1 MEEKKIVI
9 DISEDGSIHA
19 ETFGMI
25 GVECVSELDKLMK
38 DLARSGTHKHK
49 PEYYK
54 EGIQADTTVR
64 VKNG

>member
-1 MEEKKIVI
+1 MAEKRIVV
-9 DISEDGSIHA
+9 DISENGELKA
-19 ETFGMI
+19 ETFGFQ
-25 GVECVSELDKLMK
+25 GASCVMELDKLLK
-38 DLARSGTHKHK
+38 GLATQTSERKK